1 MDAGWISPNTALI
14 EVEML
19 RLSAPIVGMS
29 SPSIWSTDMTSYQ
42 RAKRIYLWRG
52 SAIVL
57 LGTTFVMLA
66 SAYVGQL
73 TQ

>member
-1 MDAGWISPNTALI
+1 
-14 EVEML
+14 
-19 RLSAPIVGMS
+19 
-29 SPSIWSTDMTSYQ
+29 MTSYQ
-42 RAKRIYLWRG
+42 RAKRIYMLRG

-66 SAYVGQL
+66 SACVSTL

>member
-1 MDAGWISPNTALI
+1 MR
-14 EVEML
+14 L
-19 RLSAPIVGMS
+19 RRDWRSELRRRDRAPLLLLQRPV
-29 SPSIWSTDMTSYQ
+29 DVLAMTSYQ
-42 RAKRIYLWRG
+42 RAKRIYMLRG

-57 LGTTFVMLA
+57 LGATFVMLA

>member
-1 MDAGWISPNTALI
+1 
-14 EVEML
+14 
-19 RLSAPIVGMS
+19 
-29 SPSIWSTDMTSYQ
+29 MTSYQ
-42 RAKRIYLWRG
+42 RAKSIYMLRG

>member
-1 MDAGWISPNTALI
+1 
-14 EVEML
+14 
-19 RLSAPIVGMS
+19 MS
-29 SPSIWSTDMTSYQ
+29 SYQ
-42 RAKRIYLWRG
+42 RARRLYVWRG

>member
-1 MDAGWISPNTALI
+1 
-14 EVEML
+14 
-19 RLSAPIVGMS
+19 MS
-29 SPSIWSTDMTSYQ
+29 SYQ
-42 RAKRIYLWRG
+42 RARRLYVWRG

-57 LGTTFVMLA
+57 IGTTFVMLA

>member
-1 MDAGWISPNTALI
+1 MTAYQKAR
-14 EVEML
+14 
-19 RLSAPIVGMS
+19 RLYV
-29 SPSIWSTDMTSYQ
+29 
-42 RAKRIYLWRG
+42 WRG

-66 SAYVGQL
+66 SSYCAQL

>member
-1 MDAGWISPNTALI
+1 
-14 EVEML
+14 
-19 RLSAPIVGMS
+19 
-29 SPSIWSTDMTSYQ
+29 MTSFQKARRLYV
-42 RAKRIYLWRG
+42 WRG

-73 TQ
+73 TS

>member
-1 MDAGWISPNTALI
+1 
-14 EVEML
+14 
-19 RLSAPIVGMS
+19 
-29 SPSIWSTDMTSYQ
+29 MTSYQ

-57 LGTTFVMLA
+57 LGTTFAMLA

-73 TQ
+73 TS